1 MVHFDPNEVGMRPP
15 PFKHTVYNALVVPR
29 PIGWISTVSPD
40 GDFNLA
46 PFSFFAQVSGSPPC
60 VIYCPNYFKPGTRET
75 KDSLTNAEDT
85 GEFVYNMCTAELLDQ
100 MVVTSKHS
108 PRNFDEMKEAGL
120 EGVPCE
126 KVGPPR
132 LKASPIAM
140 ECKHMQTIDMPT
152 PQDGSRAAMVL
163 GHVVQI
169 HVADEV
175 ITDEGLIDMRKLRPV
190 GRLGYYDY
198 TIVEP
203 ENIFAYKTPD
213 DDRFHG
219 DESKAWDEIQSR
231 VEEFVQE

>member
-1 MVHFDPNEVGMRPP
+1 
-15 PFKHTVYNALVVPR
+15 
-29 PIGWISTVSPD
+29 
-40 GDFNLA
+40 
-46 PFSFFAQVSGSPPC
+46 
-60 VIYCPNYFKPGTRET
+60 
-75 KDSLTNAEDT
+75 
-85 GEFVYNMCTAELLDQ
+85 MCTAELLDQ

-132 LKASPIAM
+132 LKNSPIAM

-203 ENIFAYKTPD
+203 ENIFPYKTPD

-219 DESKAWDEIQSR
+219 HESKAWDEIQPR